1 MLVMKATI
9 YFQKLVLG
17 IMVVLFL
24 AGCNGKDK
32 PDVPPQPVSVELGIG
47 TITRGA
53 IIQDNKMT
61 TEWGI
66 NDVVHLW
73 AKGEELD
80 KPFLMLIDLIA
91 FYRGSNISI

>member
-1 MLVMKATI
+1 
-9 YFQKLVLG
+9 
-17 IMVVLFL
+17 MVVLFL

-47 TITRGA
+47 TITRGT

-61 TEWGI
+61 TVWGI
-66 NDVVHLW
+66 NDVVHFW

-80 KPFLMLIDLIA
+80 KPG
-91 FYRGSNISI
+91 YCP